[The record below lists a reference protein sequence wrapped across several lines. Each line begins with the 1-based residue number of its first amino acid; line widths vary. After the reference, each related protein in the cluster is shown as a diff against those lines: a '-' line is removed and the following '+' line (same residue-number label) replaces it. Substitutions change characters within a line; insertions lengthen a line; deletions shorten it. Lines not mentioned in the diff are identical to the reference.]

1 MGSSIRVTKNIY
13 FFFML
18 REKKK
23 EKKKKEKEKK
33 KRGYIHNIQYMS
45 VQIGSKNFGTRHI
58 SAVKFICEA
67 LHPYTCI
74 LDIYVVSCKMIKI
87 IKIDKWGISFS
98 FSMALYFFT
107 RKNSLKEAI
116 KLISF
121 SVSPN
126 GVVFEPRVCCSV
138 GWSRIVTWIWFWA
151 GPNEDWVYDEVKI
164 RHSLGMS
171 QLYNTGREQA
181 QGMKGSIPWGGLK
194 RKSLKTAERG
204 WSTNLEE
211 VEGSQEEFIG
221 S

>member
-1 MGSSIRVTKNIY
+1 
-13 FFFML
+13 
-18 REKKK
+18 
-23 EKKKKEKEKK
+23 
-33 KRGYIHNIQYMS
+33 MS

-58 SAVKFICEA
+58 SGAKFICEA

-164 RHSLGMS
+164 RHSLGWA
-171 QLYNTGREQA
+171 NF
-181 QGMKGSIPWGGLK
+181 II
-194 RKSLKTAERG
+194 
-204 WSTNLEE
+204 LEE
-211 VEGSQEEFIG
+211 SRLRAWRDRYHEEAWNASPWKQPSEAG
-221 S
+221 RPTSRRSRVAKKNL